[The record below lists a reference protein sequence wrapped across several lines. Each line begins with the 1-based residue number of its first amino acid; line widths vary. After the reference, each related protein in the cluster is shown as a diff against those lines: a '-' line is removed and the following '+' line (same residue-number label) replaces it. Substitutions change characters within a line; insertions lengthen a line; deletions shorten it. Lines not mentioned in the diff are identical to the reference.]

1 MITPDKNTA
10 CPCGRLQGK
19 RSLSFE
25 QCCQRYLDHF
35 DSVPAP
41 DAESLM
47 RSRYSAFVLQR
58 SSYLLNTWDASH
70 RPAEVDFDVNTKW
83 LGLGVKAH
91 RTIDL
96 EHAEVEFV
104 ARYRVQGKASRLHE
118 LSRFTLQDGRWYYVD
133 GVMSAVQVRG
143 A

>member
-1 MITPDKNTA
+1 MISLDKNTA

-19 RSLSFE
+19 RSLFFE

-35 DSVPAP
+35 DSTPAP

-58 SSYLLNTWDASH
+58 SDYLLKTWDASH
-70 RPAEVDFDVNTKW
+70 RPAELDFDANTKW
-83 LGLGVKAH
+83 LGLQVKMH
-91 RTIDL
+91 RTIDS

-118 LSRFTLQDGRWYYVD
+118 LSRFVCRDGRWYYLD
-133 GVMSAVQVRG
+133 GI
-143 A
+143 

>member
-1 MITPDKNTA
+1 MQHSNSDKNTA
-10 CPCGRLQGK
+10 CPCGRMQGK

-25 QCCQRYLDHF
+25 QCCQRYLDYF
-35 DSVPAP
+35 DSMPAP

-47 RSRYSAFVLQR
+47 RSRYSGFVLQR
-58 SSYLLNTWDASH
+58 SDYLLKTWDASH
-70 RPAEVDFDVNTKW
+70 RPAEVDFDANTKW
-83 LGLGVKAH
+83 LGLQVKMH

-118 LSRFTLQDGRWYYVD
+118 LSRFVYRDGRWYYID
-133 GVMSAVQVRG
+133 GI
-143 A
+143 

>member
-1 MITPDKNTA
+1 MISLDKNTA

-35 DSVPAP
+35 DSTPAP
-41 DAESLM
+41 DAESFM

-58 SSYLLNTWDASH
+58 SDYLLKTWDVSH
-70 RPAEVDFDVNTKW
+70 RPAELDFDANTKW
-83 LGLGVKAH
+83 LGLQVKMH
-91 RTIDL
+91 RTIDS

-104 ARYRVQGKASRLHE
+104 ARCRVQGKASRLHE
-118 LSRFTLQDGRWYYVD
+118 RSRFVRQEGRWYYID
-133 GVMSAVQVRG
+133 GI
-143 A
+143 